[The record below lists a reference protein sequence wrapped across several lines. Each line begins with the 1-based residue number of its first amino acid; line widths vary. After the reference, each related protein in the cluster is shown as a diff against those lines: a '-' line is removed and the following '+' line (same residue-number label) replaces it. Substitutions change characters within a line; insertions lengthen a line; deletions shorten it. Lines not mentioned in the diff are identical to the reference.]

1 MSTLPLLPEANGDHV
16 VAYRNGLPVTRADL
30 LRDVRSIAATLPA
43 TEHVLNLCKD
53 RYWFAASLLAAI
65 SRNIKTY
72 LPNTTAREYVASL
85 QKSLP
90 LACRIGDHDDGNEDD
105 LPYRN
110 IASAMHGANHG
121 VFHAPSIPGN
131 RPVLTIYT
139 SGSTG
144 KPQPHQKTFQRLHQ
158 NAAAEADVMWKLAGG
173 ECSVVGTVPSQ
184 HMYGLESTILLPM
197 LCGGRLSSRIPFFP
211 KDIAEAL
218 AETPP
223 PRLLVTTP
231 FHLRNLLDADIEI
244 PPVAGVLSATA
255 MLPSS
260 LAIEAERR
268 LNAPLAEIYGSTE
281 TGQIAFR
288 RPVRHSDWI
297 PYPGIHLDQAH
308 GKTAAKG
315 GHLEREYDLND
326 AVEITDSGTFHLLGR
341 NSDIVNIAGKR
352 SSLGYLSHILTG
364 LPGVHDGVY
373 FLPECD
379 EPVRVTRLAAFV
391 VAPQLTSSEI
401 LSALRKHV
409 DPLFLPRPI
418 IFVPSLPRNGTG
430 KIPAEDLDK
439 FIAAHHPR

>member
-1 MSTLPLLPEANGDHV
+1 MIALPLLPEANGDRV
-16 VAYRNGLPVTRADL
+16 VAYRNGRPVTRAEF
-30 LRDVRSIAATLPA
+30 LREVGSIAATLPA

-53 RYWFAASLLAAI
+53 RYWFATSLLAAI

-72 LPNTTAREYVASL
+72 LPNTTAREYVAGL
-85 QKSLP
+85 QQSLP
-90 LACRIGDHDDGNEDD
+90 GSWCIGDYEGGYEDD

-110 IASAMHGANHG
+110 IASAKHNADPDGFPAT
-121 VFHAPSIPGN
+121 SIPGSQ
-131 RPVLTIYT
+131 PALTIYT

-144 KPQPHQKTFQRLHQ
+144 KRQPHQKTLQRLHQ
-158 NAAAEADVMWKLAGG
+158 NAASEAEVMWKFAGG

-197 LCGGRLSSRIPFFP
+197 VGGGRICSRIPFFP
-211 KDIAEAL
+211 RDIAEAL

-231 FHLRNLLDADIEI
+231 FHLRNLLDADIKV
-244 PPVAGVLSATA
+244 PPVAAILSATA

-260 LAIEAERR
+260 LAAETERR
-268 LNAPLAEIYGSTE
+268 LNAPLVEIYGSTE

-288 RPVRHSDWI
+288 RPVCHADWI
-297 PYPGIHLDQAH
+297 PYPGIHIEQQN
-308 GKTAAKG
+308 GMTAAKG
-315 GHLEREYDLND
+315 GHLEQEYELND
-326 AVEITDSGTFHLLGR
+326 SVELTKSGTFHLLGR

-364 LPGVHDGVY
+364 LPGVRDAVY
-373 FLPECD
+373 FLPERD
-379 EPVRVTRLAAFV
+379 EPARVARLAAFV
-391 VAPQLTSSEI
+391 VAPQLTPSDI

-418 IFVPSLPRNGTG
+418 IFVRSLPRNETG
-430 KIPAEDLDK
+430 KIPAEDLEK